1 MKTRASL
8 RRIAHS
14 RYVSLSLGL
23 VVFIAWG
30 LFLHSQLRTLQ
41 NYPWNI
47 SLLAFSVSIGWGTVY
62 SGGMAICWAFLLRH
76 IGGYT
81 GEMSLMVA
89 ARIWLLSMITRYV
102 PGNVWHILSRI
113 ALAGRFQVSATHVL
127 TSASIEQVLALLGAL
142 VLFGVTL
149 PFWETAVSLRGVQ
162 TWLLLLLPIGLTL
175 LHPRIFGTVLQ
186 WVAQRFNR
194 PELIWH
200 YTFRDLLFLLFIYTC
215 ATLGLS
221 LALVTVVWGLTPITP
236 AHLPL
241 LIGAAALAWVIGYL
255 SFITPSGLGVR
266 EALLVALL
274 AQLYP
279 LPVAIVGSLVF
290 RLVMTFGEL
299 FAVLVAW
306 IYGRFVTTT
315 RVTINDSESS
325 TII

>member
-1 MKTRASL
+1 MKTRAAL

-14 RYVSLSLGL
+14 SYVRILIGL
-23 VVFIAWG
+23 VICTAWG
-30 LFLHSQLRTLQ
+30 LFLHSQLSALR
-41 NYPWNI
+41 NYPWDI
-47 SLLAFSVSIGWGTVY
+47 SLLAFSAAIGWGTVY
-62 SGGMAICWAFLLRH
+62 SGGMAICWALLLRH
-76 IGGYT
+76 VGGY
-81 GEMSLMVA
+81 ERELSLFMA

-113 ALAGRFQVSATHVL
+113 ALAGRLQVSATHVL
-127 TSASIEQVLALLGAL
+127 TSSSVEQVLALLGAL

-149 PFWETAVSLRGVQ
+149 PFWEPTVRMTGTQ
-162 TWLLLLLPIGLTL
+162 TWLLLFFPIGLLL
-175 LHPRIFGTVLQ
+175 LHPRIFGTGLQ
-186 WVAQRFNR
+186 WAARRVNR
-194 PELIWH
+194 PELVWH

-221 LALVTVVWGLTPITP
+221 FALATVLWGLTTVSPT
-236 AHLPL
+236 HFPL
-241 LIGAAALAWVIGYL
+241 IIGTAALAWAVGYL

-290 RLVMTFGEL
+290 RLVMTLGEL
-299 FAVLVAW
+299 VAVLVAW
-306 IYGRFVTTT
+306 SYGRFVKTA
-315 RVTINDSESS
+315 RVPLNDSETP